1 MTNREKVLLKI
12 LFFVVITI
20 GFVLT
25 FQNFI
30 SEIKESKQ
38 NIIRYSEMRQK
49 LKDKTNVI
57 IGSETNEDIDL
68 PFEKKS
74 ISEITDLILN
84 DLKKVGIIPLRYQIS
99 EDSKGE
105 FIELSISC
113 DNIRLAKYIRQFKD
127 GIYPYTIT
135 VFNLKTET
143 EKVNATIRYTLIPS
157 KIINYIDIENSVSIE
172 SLFRPIYTKSVVQTK
187 PVIEVVKEE
196 NIEYKKDYNYIGRIK
211 DIDGS
216 EYMYFK
222 NAHTNKVIKVAPEN
236 VVAEDE
242 EKYLINMENNK
253 FYIRKGE

>member
-143 EKVNATIRYTLIPS
+143 
-157 KIINYIDIENSVSIE
+157 
-172 SLFRPIYTKSVVQTK
+172 
-187 PVIEVVKEE
+187 
-196 NIEYKKDYNYIGRIK
+196 
-211 DIDGS
+211 
-216 EYMYFK
+216 
-222 NAHTNKVIKVAPEN
+222 
-236 VVAEDE
+236 
-242 EKYLINMENNK
+242 
-253 FYIRKGE
+253 